1 MSGSG
6 HLYGMK
12 TEKHIETPETDE
24 KRPLINW
31 NKWDVILLVIIVV
44 YVILVPIGG
53 FFYLCA
59 RFNPYLILGLVM
71 LVYPPLSVLLLI
83 FTVIWILRL
92 FINWTKYTQRKKFI
106 RIIHVCIPLFFIV
119 SFFISVF
126 TPINIPVC
134 QPGYK
139 PFTYGFR
146 EQIKNN
152 ADIED
157 IRNWLETLQDEDC
170 NGETISLFRDSGPLK
185 SHWPD
190 SIEWPKSLKVFNP
203 HYVKLDL
210 DENRNPKVSLT
221 WGGPFAHWGVVIG
234 MEDMEIPPSDLSRY
248 GEYRLPLEPGVYV
261 WHELQ

>member
-1 MSGSG
+1 MNN
-6 HLYGMK
+6 K
-12 TEKHIETPETDE
+12 EEIEKAQVNAKDLSID
-24 KRPLINW
+24 W
-31 NKWDVILLVIIVV
+31 NIWDVILLAFIVV

-53 FFYLCA
+53 LDYFCGWY
-59 RFNPYLILGLVM
+59 NPYLIFRVACCIFP
-71 LVYPPLSVLLLI
+71 VTSVLLLL
-83 FTVIWILRL
+83 FTAICTIRL
-92 FINWTKYTQRKKFI
+92 FNNWTKYTQRKKIIRFI
-106 RIIHVCIPLFFIV
+106 QVCIPTVCIA

-126 TPINIPVC
+126 TPINIPLYL
-134 QPGYK
+134 PGYQ

-146 EQIKNN
+146 ERIKNK

-157 IRNWLETLQDEDC
+157 IRNWLETLKEVDC
-170 NGETISLFRDSGPLK
+170 NGETIGLYRDSGPLK
-185 SHWPD
+185 SHWPE
-190 SIEWPKSLKVFNP
+190 SIEWPKSLTVFNP
-203 HYVKLDL
+203 HYVYLDL